1 MRSILICLILICIVS
16 CESNPLYIKYN
27 SLNGGWLKDSV
38 QHFSFPNG
46 DKSML
51 TSSYLMLRVNQKYR
65 YNNIFVII
73 TVTNSN
79 GIISKDTIEYQVADN
94 FGKFFGSK
102 MINIYELSLLHKK
115 GIQLIPKENYYID
128 HQNKIAICGDWL
140 INSRVEGAFLSA
152 NELSKEIA

>member
-79 GIISKDTIEYQVADN
+79 GIISRDTIEYKVADN
-94 FGKFFGSK
+94 FGKFIGSK
-102 MINIYELSLLHKK
+102 RINIYELSLLHKK
-115 GIQLIPKENYYID
+115 GIQLIPKENYF
-128 HQNKIAICGDWL
+128 
-140 INSRVEGAFLSA
+140 INVEHAMRNTDETVGVERL
-152 NELSKEIA
+152 EGVLDVGYKLEKER

>member
-79 GIISKDTIEYQVADN
+79 GIISRDTIEYKVADN
-94 FGKFFGSK
+94 FGKFIGSK
-102 MINIYELSLLHKK
+102 RINIYELSLPHKK
-115 GIQLIPKENYYID
+115 GIQLMPNENYF
-128 HQNKIAICGDWL
+128 
-140 INSRVEGAFLSA
+140 INVEHAMRNTDETVGVERL
-152 NELSKEIA
+152 EGVLDVGYKLEKER

>member
-1 MRSILICLILICIVS
+1 MRNILICLIFSCIVS
-16 CESNPLYIKYN
+16 CDTNPLYIKYN

-46 DKSML
+46 DKSIL
-51 TSSYLMLRVNQKYR
+51 TNSYLMLRVNQKYR

-79 GIISKDTIEYQVADN
+79 GTILRDTIEYKVADN
-94 FGKFFGSK
+94 FGKFIGSK

-115 GIQLIPKENYYID
+115 GIQLMPKENYF
-128 HQNKIAICGDWL
+128 
-140 INSRVEGAFLSA
+140 INVEHAMRNADETVGIERLEGVLDVGYKF
-152 NELSKEIA
+152 EKEK

>member
-1 MRSILICLILICIVS
+1 MRNILICLIFSCVVS

-46 DKSML
+46 DKSIL
-51 TSSYLMLRVNQKYR
+51 ANSYLMLRVNQKYR

-79 GIISKDTIEYQVADN
+79 GIISRDTIEYKVADN
-94 FGKFFGSK
+94 FGKFIGSK
-102 MINIYELSLLHKK
+102 RINIYELSLSHKK
-115 GIQLIPKENYYID
+115 GIQLIPKENYF
-128 HQNKIAICGDWL
+128 
-140 INSRVEGAFLSA
+140 INVEHAMRNTDETVGVERL
-152 NELSKEIA
+152 EGVLDVGYKLEKER

>member
-1 MRSILICLILICIVS
+1 MIFSCIVS

-38 QHFSFPNG
+38 QYFSFPNG
-46 DKSML
+46 DKSIL
-51 TSSYLMLRVNQKYR
+51 TNSYLMLRVNQKYR

-102 MINIYELSLLHKK
+102 MINIYELSLLHKM
-115 GIQLIPKENYYID
+115 GIKLIPKENYYINIEHAMRNAD
-128 HQNKIAICGDWL
+128 ETIG
-140 INSRVEGAFLSA
+140 VERLEGVLDVGYKF
-152 NELSKEIA
+152 EKER

>member
-1 MRSILICLILICIVS
+1 MRNILICLIFSCIAS
-16 CESNPLYIKYN
+16 CDTNPLYIKYN

-46 DKSML
+46 DKSIL
-51 TSSYLMLRVNQKYR
+51 TNSYLMLRVNQKYR

-79 GIISKDTIEYQVADN
+79 GTILKDTIEYKVADN
-94 FGKFFGSK
+94 FGKFIGSK

-115 GIQLIPKENYYID
+115 GIQLMPKENYF
-128 HQNKIAICGDWL
+128 
-140 INSRVEGAFLSA
+140 INVEHAMRNADETVGVERLEGVLDVGYKF
-152 NELSKEIA
+152 EKEK

>member
-1 MRSILICLILICIVS
+1 MRNILICLIFSCIVS
-16 CESNPLYIKYN
+16 CDTNPLYIKYN

-46 DKSML
+46 DKSIL
-51 TSSYLMLRVNQKYR
+51 TNSYLMLRVNQKYR

-79 GIISKDTIEYQVADN
+79 GTILRDTVEYKVADN
-94 FGKFFGSK
+94 FGKFIGSK

-115 GIQLIPKENYYID
+115 GIQLIPKENYF
-128 HQNKIAICGDWL
+128 
-140 INSRVEGAFLSA
+140 INVEHAMRNADETVGVERL
-152 NELSKEIA
+152 EGVLDVGYKLEKQR

>member
-38 QHFSFPNG
+38 QYFSFPNG
-46 DKSML
+46 DKSIL
-51 TSSYLMLRVNQKYR
+51 TNSYLMLRVNQKYR

-79 GIISKDTIEYQVADN
+79 GIISRDTIEYKVADN
-94 FGKFFGSK
+94 FGKFIGSK

-115 GIQLIPKENYYID
+115 GIQLIPKENYF
-128 HQNKIAICGDWL
+128 
-140 INSRVEGAFLSA
+140 INVEHAMRNADETIGVERLEGVLDVGYKF
-152 NELSKEIA
+152 EKER

>member
-38 QHFSFPNG
+38 QNFSFPNG
-46 DKSML
+46 DKSIL
-51 TSSYLMLRVNQKYR
+51 TNSYLMLRVNQKYR

-79 GIISKDTIEYQVADN
+79 GIISRDTIEYKVADN
-94 FGKFFGSK
+94 FGKFIGSK
-102 MINIYELSLLHKK
+102 MINIYELSLSHKK
-115 GIQLIPKENYYID
+115 SIQLMPKENYF
-128 HQNKIAICGDWL
+128 
-140 INSRVEGAFLSA
+140 INVEHAMRNTDETVGVERLEGVLDVGYKF
-152 NELSKEIA
+152 EKER

>member
-1 MRSILICLILICIVS
+1 MRNILICLIFSCIAS
-16 CESNPLYIKYN
+16 CDTNPLYIKYN

-46 DKSML
+46 DKSIL
-51 TSSYLMLRVNQKYR
+51 TNSYLMLRVNQKYR

-79 GIISKDTIEYQVADN
+79 GTILKDTIEYKVADN
-94 FGKFFGSK
+94 LGKFIGSK

-115 GIQLIPKENYYID
+115 GIQLIPKENYF
-128 HQNKIAICGDWL
+128 
-140 INSRVEGAFLSA
+140 INVEHAMRNTDETVGVERL
-152 NELSKEIA
+152 EGVLDVGYKLEKER

>member
-1 MRSILICLILICIVS
+1 MRNILICLIFSCIVS
-16 CESNPLYIKYN
+16 CDTNPIYIKYN

-46 DKSML
+46 DKSIL
-51 TSSYLMLRVNQKYR
+51 TNSYLMLRVNQKYR

-79 GIISKDTIEYQVADN
+79 GIILRDTIEYKVADN
-94 FGKFFGSK
+94 FGKFIGSK

-115 GIQLIPKENYYID
+115 GIQLMPKENYF
-128 HQNKIAICGDWL
+128 
-140 INSRVEGAFLSA
+140 INVEHAMRNADETVGVERLEGVLDVGYKF
-152 NELSKEIA
+152 EKEK

>member
-1 MRSILICLILICIVS
+1 MIFSCIVS
-16 CESNPLYIKYN
+16 CDTNPLYIKYN

-46 DKSML
+46 DKSIL
-51 TSSYLMLRVNQKYR
+51 TNSYLMLRVNQKYR

-79 GIISKDTIEYQVADN
+79 GTILRDTIEYKVADN
-94 FGKFFGSK
+94 FGKFIGSK

-115 GIQLIPKENYYID
+115 GIQLMPKENYF
-128 HQNKIAICGDWL
+128 
-140 INSRVEGAFLSA
+140 INVEHAMRNADETVGIERLEGVLDVGYKF
-152 NELSKEIA
+152 EKEK

>member
-1 MRSILICLILICIVS
+1 MRNILICLIFSCIVS

-46 DKSML
+46 DKSIL
-51 TSSYLMLRVNQKYR
+51 ANSYLMLRVNQKYR

-73 TVTNSN
+73 TFTNSN
-79 GIISKDTIEYQVADN
+79 GIISRDTIEYKVADN
-94 FGKFFGSK
+94 FGKFIGSK

-115 GIQLIPKENYYID
+115 GIQLMPKENYF
-128 HQNKIAICGDWL
+128 
-140 INSRVEGAFLSA
+140 INVEHAMRNADETVGVERLEGVLDVGYKF
-152 NELSKEIA
+152 EKEK

>member
-1 MRSILICLILICIVS
+1 MRNILICLIFSCIAS
-16 CESNPLYIKYN
+16 CDTNPLYIKYN

-46 DKSML
+46 DKSIL
-51 TSSYLMLRVNQKYR
+51 TNSYLMLRVNQKYR

-79 GIISKDTIEYQVADN
+79 GTILKDTIEYKVADN
-94 FGKFFGSK
+94 FGKFIGSK

-115 GIQLIPKENYYID
+115 GIQLMPKENYF
-128 HQNKIAICGDWL
+128 
-140 INSRVEGAFLSA
+140 INVEHAMRNADETVGVERL
-152 NELSKEIA
+152 EGVLDVGYKLEKQR

>member
-1 MRSILICLILICIVS
+1 MIFTCIVS

-46 DKSML
+46 DKSIL
-51 TSSYLMLRVNQKYR
+51 TNSYLMLRVNQKYR

-73 TVTNSN
+73 AVTNSN
-79 GIISKDTIEYQVADN
+79 GIISRDTIEYKVTDN
-94 FGKFFGSK
+94 FGKFIGSK

-115 GIQLIPKENYYID
+115 GIQLMPKENYF
-128 HQNKIAICGDWL
+128 
-140 INSRVEGAFLSA
+140 INVEHAMRNTDETVGVERL
-152 NELSKEIA
+152 EGVLDVGYKLEKER

>member
-46 DKSML
+46 DKSIL
-51 TSSYLMLRVNQKYR
+51 ANSYLMLRVNQKYR

-79 GIISKDTIEYQVADN
+79 GIISRDTIEYKVADN
-94 FGKFFGSK
+94 FGKFIGSK
-102 MINIYELSLLHKK
+102 RINIYELSLSHKK
-115 GIQLIPKENYYID
+115 GIQLMPKENYF
-128 HQNKIAICGDWL
+128 
-140 INSRVEGAFLSA
+140 INVEHAMRNTDETDGVERL
-152 NELSKEIA
+152 EGVLDVGYKLEKER

>member
-1 MRSILICLILICIVS
+1 MRNILICLIFSCIAS
-16 CESNPLYIKYN
+16 CDTNPLYIKYN

-46 DKSML
+46 DKSIL
-51 TSSYLMLRVNQKYR
+51 TNSYLMLRVNQKYR

-79 GIISKDTIEYQVADN
+79 GIISKDTIEYKVADN

-115 GIQLIPKENYYID
+115 GIQLIPKENYF
-128 HQNKIAICGDWL
+128 
-140 INSRVEGAFLSA
+140 INVEHAMRNADETVGVERLEGVLDVGYKF
-152 NELSKEIA
+152 EKEK

>member
-1 MRSILICLILICIVS
+1 MRNILICLIFSCIVS
-16 CESNPLYIKYN
+16 CDTNPIYIKYN

-46 DKSML
+46 DKSIL
-51 TSSYLMLRVNQKYR
+51 TNSYLMLRVNQKYR

-79 GIISKDTIEYQVADN
+79 GTILRDTIEYKVADN
-94 FGKFFGSK
+94 FGKFIGSK

-115 GIQLIPKENYYID
+115 GIQLMPKENYF
-128 HQNKIAICGDWL
+128 
-140 INSRVEGAFLSA
+140 INVEHAMRNADETVGVERL
-152 NELSKEIA
+152 EGVLDVGYKLEKQR

>member
-1 MRSILICLILICIVS
+1 MIFSCIVS
-16 CESNPLYIKYN
+16 CESNPIYIKYN

-46 DKSML
+46 DKSIL
-51 TSSYLMLRVNQKYR
+51 TNSYLMLRVNQKYR

-79 GIISKDTIEYQVADN
+79 GTILRDTIEYKVADN
-94 FGKFFGSK
+94 FGKFIGSK

-115 GIQLIPKENYYID
+115 GIQLMPKENYF
-128 HQNKIAICGDWL
+128 
-140 INSRVEGAFLSA
+140 INVEHAMRNADETVGVERLEGVLDVGYKF
-152 NELSKEIA
+152 EKEK

>member
-1 MRSILICLILICIVS
+1 MLSCIVS

-46 DKSML
+46 DKTML

-73 TVTNSN
+73 TVTNSS
-79 GIISKDTIEYQVADN
+79 GIISRDTIEYKVADN
-94 FGKFFGSK
+94 YGKFIGSK

-115 GIQLIPKENYYID
+115 GIQLIPKENYF
-128 HQNKIAICGDWL
+128 
-140 INSRVEGAFLSA
+140 INVEHAMRNADETIGVERLEGVLDVGYKF
-152 NELSKEIA
+152 EKER

>member
-1 MRSILICLILICIVS
+1 MIFSCIVS

-79 GIISKDTIEYQVADN
+79 GIISRDTIEYKVADH
-94 FGKFFGSK
+94 FGKFIGSK

-115 GIQLIPKENYYID
+115 GIQLTPKENYF
-128 HQNKIAICGDWL
+128 
-140 INSRVEGAFLSA
+140 INVEHAMRNADETVGVERLEGVLDVGYKF
-152 NELSKEIA
+152 EKER